1 MSEEQQHHIDEQEY
15 NELMKAVGDSGL
27 SAIEKDNLRE
37 LLSAGYRNLNGD
49 PMETKVKLLART
61 DWIQIKR
68 TLAESDKM
76 QRILNALEAI
86 QKGLKAKPVG
96 FVAQLFDFLKDAK
109 AWIAAVII
117 TAYFAPKGVEVLE
130 SIRQMIVLGGG
141 R

>member
-37 LLSAGYRNLNGD
+37 LLSAGSRNLNGD
-49 PMETKVKLLART
+49 PMEVKVKLLART

-76 QRILNALEAI
+76 QRILNALEDI
-86 QKGLKAKPVG
+86 QKGLKAKPTG

-141 R
+141 K